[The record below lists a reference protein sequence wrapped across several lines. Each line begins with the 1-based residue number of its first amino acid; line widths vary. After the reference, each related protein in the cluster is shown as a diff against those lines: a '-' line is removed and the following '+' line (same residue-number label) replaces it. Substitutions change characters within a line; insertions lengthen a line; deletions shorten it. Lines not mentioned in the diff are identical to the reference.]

1 MNTGEDFI
9 YGKSFQWF
17 TGVVEDINDPEE
29 MGRYKIR
36 CFGYHTDDKERIP
49 TESLPWAH
57 VMLPITSAS
66 MTGIGQSATGILQGS
81 WVVGF
86 FRDGTNAQDPLILG
100 SIPSKSTIIVDSAVG
115 FNDPAGVYP
124 KLVDN
129 KPTNDTPQ
137 QARKEYN
144 EADSYINRDVLN
156 QKALKDP
163 SHVTGFPQIN
173 TTAPVYPKNK
183 VIQTESGHVIEYDDT
198 TDNERLLQYHKTG
211 TYHEVQTTGD
221 DVTVVN
227 GKGYKLVIED
237 ENVRILGT
245 CNLVIDQNCNTHIK
259 GDWDITVD
267 GTKTERV
274 TGDVTETYSSKLTQ
288 DVTGVVSETYKSSQS
303 TQVKGNIDID
313 GARIDLN

>member
-1 MNTGEDFI
+1 METGF
-9 YGKSFQWF
+9 KQQQAWF
-17 TGVVEDINDPEE
+17 TGVVEDINDPAE
-29 MGRYKIR
+29 MGRIKVR
-36 CFGYHTDDKERIP
+36 CFGYHTPVLEDMP

-100 SIPSKSTIIVDSAVG
+100 SIPSKPLKTVDSSLG
-115 FNDPAGVYP
+115 FNDPDGIYP

-129 KPTNDTPQ
+129 EPTNDTPQ
-137 QARKEYN
+137 QARKEYT

-173 TTAPVYPKNK
+173 TTAPLYPKNK

-198 TDNERLLQYHKTG
+198 SDKERLLQYHKTG
-211 TYHEVQTTGD
+211 TYHEVQATGD

-237 ENVRILGT
+237 ENVRVLGS

-259 GDWDITVD
+259 GNWDITVD

-274 TGDVTETYSSKLTQ
+274 KGDVTETYSSN
-288 DVTGVVSETYKSSQS
+288 QS
-303 TQVKGNIDID
+303 TQVTGNIDID

>member
-1 MNTGEDFI
+1 METGF
-9 YGKSFQWF
+9 KQQQAWF
-17 TGVVEDINDPEE
+17 TGVVEDINDPAE
-29 MGRYKIR
+29 MGRIKVR
-36 CFGYHTDDKERIP
+36 CFGYHTPVLEDMP

-66 MTGIGQSATGILQGS
+66 MTGIGQSATGLLQGS

-86 FRDGTNAQDPLILG
+86 FRDGAALQDPFIIG
-100 SIPSKSTIIVDSAVG
+100 SVPSQSTTDGDPSRG

-129 KPTNDTPQ
+129 EPTNDTPQ
-137 QARKEYN
+137 QARKEYT

-163 SHVTGFPQIN
+163 SHVIGFPQIN
-173 TTAPVYPKNK
+173 TTAPLYPKNK

-198 TDNERLLQYHKTG
+198 SDKERLLQYHKTG
-211 TYHEVQTTGD
+211 TYHEVQATGD

-237 ENVRILGT
+237 ENVRVLGS

-259 GDWDITVD
+259 GNWDITVD

-274 TGDVTETYSSKLTQ
+274 KGDVTETYSSN
-288 DVTGVVSETYKSSQS
+288 QS
-303 TQVKGNIDID
+303 TQVTGNIDID